1 MRIKGLGG
9 GGGVAA
15 LIPPLV
21 LHTTAPA
28 RAAASFWPVQPRQG
42 EGALIFRPSAL
53 PVRTRSLESDLFI
66 SSTLSA

>member
-9 GGGVAA
+9 GGGAA

-21 LHTTAPA
+21 LHTTGP
-28 RAAASFWPVQPRQG
+28 ASFWPVQPRQG